1 MKTGETLGE
10 IIAGSRTEST
20 GYKIQMAT
28 DNNCQVLCKVDMDKD
43 QVLKTKQL
51 IDDQYVIN
59 LMVDNLPGAMEMQSN
74 NEADNANEVQF
85 GCGLCVPQSV
95 LGDEHS
101 VPVIVSSSVT
111 GFLRVF
117 PICSLNIGCVCHD
130 LIS

>member
-1 MKTGETLGE
+1 MRNLSLV
-10 IIAGSRTEST
+10 GSEFV
-20 GYKIQMAT
+20 QMYLVEGT
-28 DNNCQVLCKVDMDKD
+28 
-43 QVLKTKQL
+43 
-51 IDDQYVIN
+51 I
-59 LMVDNLPGAMEMQSN
+59 MVRVMVRVN
-74 NEADNANEVQF
+74 
-85 GCGLCVPQSV
+85 V